1 MMQHQNDGRIDELFE
16 ILERHRDTETHLIPH
31 TVTMD
36 EMRAERMRLIEER
49 WIDLVAMYG
58 NPLKL
63 RWPIDRRG
71 LPVAVDGMAT
81 LELADR
87 TYAS

>member
-1 MMQHQNDGRIDELFE
+1 
-16 ILERHRDTETHLIPH
+16 
-31 TVTMD
+31 
-36 EMRAERMRLIEER
+36 MRLIEER